1 MTKKLTK
8 KQFVQKANEKHNNK
22 YKEGYGAFEYINTS
36 TKSEICC
43 PEPKH
48 GTFPQTPSN
57 HLRGK
62 GCPKCGNLNRGK
74 SNRSNKDAFILK
86 ANEKHDNK
94 YDYTLVDYKRL
105 KTHITIICPEHGNF
119 IQSPD
124 NHLQG
129 AGCSK
134 CGRKRTEDG
143 HRLTT
148 EEFVSNAKKIHPCD
162 KYDYSQVD
170 YKGAKIKVTI
180 ICPEHGP
187 FKQTPDGHLSEK
199 GCNSCAIKKNSDNQ
213 RGTKESFIQKS
224 RANPSCRDHNGNYYD
239 YDLVEYKNAHTKV
252 KIKCLYHDK
261 IFTMIP
267 NNHSHH
273 GQKCNDCGLLCLG
286 DKMRQTPQDI
296 IDKSNKKYNDNFE
309 IKFIDK
315 YKDQNCNIRITCKK
329 HQNSFADTVTN
340 HLNYTFGG
348 CKECATENRKII
360 KTDEEY
366 KKDVIKLHGNKFKY
380 HTKYTGCH
388 DYLTIECENGHIFKQ
403 SATSHLSGNGCC
415 ICSKKGYSKGQIEW
429 LEYLMISIP
438 DIQHKLNGGEYRITD
453 SRYAADGYSK
463 EKNTI
468 YEYHGDFWHGNP
480 SIYNTSDINP
490 VTKTSFGKL
499 YQKTL
504 KKQKHCIDN
513 EYQYIFIWESV
524 WERGINSV
532 IILQQKFKDINCE

>member
-8 KQFVQKANEKHNNK
+8 KQFVQKANEKHGGDK
-22 YKEGYGAFEYINTS
+22 YDYREFIYINSS
-36 TKSEICC
+36 TKGKIMCQE
-43 PEPKH
+43 H
-48 GTFPQTPSN
+48 GTFLQTPSN

-148 EEFVSNAKKIHPCD
+148 EEFVSKAKKIHTCD
-162 KYDYSQVD
+162 KYDYSEVV
-170 YKGAKIKVTI
+170 YKDAKIKVTI
-180 ICPEHGP
+180 ICPEHGK
-187 FKQTPDGHLSEK
+187 FKQTPTGHLSGK
-199 GCNSCAIKKNSDNQ
+199 GCSECAIKKNSDNQ

-239 YDLVEYKNAHTKV
+239 YDLVEYKNSHTKV

-273 GQKCNDCGLLCLG
+273 GQKCNDCGLLCLA

-329 HQNSFADTVTN
+329 HQNSFVDTVTN
-340 HLNYTFGG
+340 HLNYKLGG
-348 CKECATENRKII
+348 FKECATEN
-360 KTDEEY
+360 
-366 KKDVIKLHGNKFKY
+366 
-380 HTKYTGCH
+380 
-388 DYLTIECENGHIFKQ
+388 GH
-403 SATSHLSGNGCC
+403 
-415 ICSKKGYSKGQIEW
+415 
-429 LEYLMISIP
+429 
-438 DIQHKLNGGEYRITD
+438 
-453 SRYAADGYSK
+453 
-463 EKNTI
+463 
-468 YEYHGDFWHGNP
+468 
-480 SIYNTSDINP
+480 
-490 VTKTSFGKL
+490 
-499 YQKTL
+499 
-504 KKQKHCIDN
+504 
-513 EYQYIFIWESV
+513 
-524 WERGINSV
+524 
-532 IILQQKFKDINCE
+532 

>member
-8 KQFVQKANEKHNNK
+8 KQFVQKANEKHGGDK
-22 YKEGYGAFEYINTS
+22 YDYREFIYINSS
-36 TKSEICC
+36 TKGKIMCQE
-43 PEPKH
+43 H
-48 GTFPQTPSN
+48 GTFLQTPSN

-148 EEFVSNAKKIHPCD
+148 EEFVSKAKKIHTCD
-162 KYDYSQVD
+162 KYNYTQVD

-180 ICPEHGP
+180 ICPEHGK
-187 FKQTPDGHLSEK
+187 FKQTPTGHLSGK
-199 GCNSCAIKKNSDNQ
+199 GCLECAIKKNSDNQ

-273 GQKCNDCGLLCLG
+273 GQKCNDCGLLCSKG
-286 DKMRQTPQDI
+286 FRYSKI
-296 IDKSNKKYNDNFE
+296 
-309 IKFIDK
+309 
-315 YKDQNCNIRITCKK
+315 
-329 HQNSFADTVTN
+329 
-340 HLNYTFGG
+340 G
-348 CKECATENRKII
+348 CKWI
-360 KTDEEY
+360 EEEM
-366 KKDVIKLHGNKFKY
+366 KKDN
-380 HTKYTGCH
+380 
-388 DYLTIECENGHIFKQ
+388 
-403 SATSHLSGNGCC
+403 
-415 ICSKKGYSKGQIEW
+415 
-429 LEYLMISIP
+429 ISIQYALS
-438 DIQHKLNGGEYRITD
+438 DGGEFKPIKD
-453 SRYAADGYSK
+453 KKILCDGFC
-463 EKNTI
+463 EETNTI
-468 YEYHGDFWHGNP
+468 YEFHGDYWHGNP
-480 SIYNTSDINP
+480 SKYNQSERNP
-490 VTKTSFGKL
+490 TTKKKYG
-499 YQKTL
+499 TL
-504 KKQKHCIDN
+504 FIDTCMREKKYLDAGYKYKC
-513 EYQYIFIWESV
+513 IWESV
-524 WERGINSV
+524 YRQTNKI
-532 IILQQKFKDINCE
+532 